1 VARAL
6 ALKPLAVWGVVNEL
20 RRAATDERALAVD
33 GARELAGA
41 LRRELARGGDPA
53 AIVGAGELD
62 RAAALVYVLAAPPT
76 AEDERTLK
84 AAHRAGAPVVAVV
97 AAPEVERVPHVLPT
111 DVVRAGAGAGFPLE
125 EIARVLA
132 HRLGE
137 SATPLAARLPVLR
150 GAVCREL
157 ISSFSR
163 KNGIVGVAVFLP
175 GADLPVLTLNQIRL
189 VLRIAAA
196 HGVEIDASRLPE
208 VLGVIGAGL
217 GFRTLAR
224 EALGAVPVAGWLL
237 KGAVAYA
244 GTRAVGE
251 AAVRYFERA
260 ASTPPR
266 PDSASPFG
274 S

>member
-1 VARAL
+1 VAPPI
-6 ALKPLAVWGVVNEL
+6 KPLAIWGVVNEL

-41 LRRELARGGDPA
+41 LRRELARHGDPA
-53 AIVGAGELD
+53 AIVGADELE
-62 RAAALVYVLAAPPT
+62 RAAALVYVVAAPPT
-76 AEDERTLK
+76 EDDERTLK
-84 AAHRAGAPVVAVV
+84 AARRARTPVVGVV
-97 AAPEVERVPHVLPT
+97 AAPGVERLPYVLPT
-111 DVVRAGAGAGFPLE
+111 DVVRVPPGAGFPLE

-150 GAVCREL
+150 DAVSREL

-196 HGVEIDASRLPE
+196 HGVEVDAARLPE
-208 VLGVIGAGL
+208 VLGVVGAGL

-224 EALGAVPVAGWLL
+224 EALGMVPVAGWLL

-244 GTRAVGE
+244 GTKAVGE
-251 AAVRYFERA
+251 AAMRRFAGVA
-260 ASTPPR
+260 ATPQR
-266 PDSASPFG
+266 DLASPDEP
-274 S
+274 